1 MVASGSNSSIW
12 PFGPKVQHV
21 RNRRRLARSVL
32 QYILTAEC
40 SHALVA
46 LAVRLAADP
55 TQLCGT
61 TAQVL
66 GLLTL
71 QIGGRFFA
79 APARFSSTSTIH
91 SFCRATCN
99 EMYGSACY
107 PLPPAP
113 PSSPAP
119 PASPAPPTWPQPP
132 GFPPTSPPPP
142 ASPPTPPPTPPPG
155 IPPPALPW
163 PPYLAPMSPPLYDV
177 LQPVSCATLRVLWAR
192 CSPRG

>member
-1 MVASGSNSSIW
+1 M
-12 PFGPKVQHV
+12 

-119 PASPAPPTWPQPP
+119 PASPRYADLAATARLSTDVTATASFSTYAPSDAATRNSTPRAAVATV
-132 GFPPTSPPPP
+132 FSPDVTTTVRCAP
-142 ASPPTPPPTPPPG
+142 ARVVCD
-155 IPPPALPW
+155 
-163 PPYLAPMSPPLYDV
+163 APC
-177 LQPVSCATLRVLWAR
+177 PVGTMQSQGMIHPNNVELHLTRK
-192 CSPRG
+192 